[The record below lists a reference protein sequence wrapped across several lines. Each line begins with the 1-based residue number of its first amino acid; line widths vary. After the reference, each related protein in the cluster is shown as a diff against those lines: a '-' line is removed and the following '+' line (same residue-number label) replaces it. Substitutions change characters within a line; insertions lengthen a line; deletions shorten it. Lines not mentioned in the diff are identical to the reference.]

1 MINTD
6 LLKEKIFA
14 RFSFFG
20 VNKQQELSR
29 LVFEIALHEQ
39 VTPEAVLLSIPL
51 EQRSFP
57 RIKEAFVRRRFAD
70 LTARGILVDE
80 SFSMVDIDPANA
92 VLLQPAPSFYPKRV
106 YIEDD
111 AKRSF
116 LTDRAERLF
125 PLAQFLS
132 ITSYKEDAKARS
144 LDIKAYNRRTEDLFI
159 VHEKHDFYKKCPCSP
174 GVVGCGYHN
183 VNLGVGCPFECSYC
197 FLQNY
202 TNAHGIVLPANIE
215 DFFAAFKDYDQGV
228 RVGSGELTDSL
239 VFDHITEFSPRIV
252 EFFRSHPKSVFEFK
266 TKSVN
271 IEKLLSVQ
279 GVSNI
284 VVSWSLNPQVFID
297 REEHF
302 TASLKDRLH
311 AANRCARHGY
321 RTAFHFD
328 PIVPFKGWEEEYSKV
343 IDLLFEYVPAD
354 SVAWIS
360 LGMLR
365 MTQRQKKVIENRF
378 PENTI
383 LSGEMLIGEDG
394 KLRYHDSVRRDV
406 YQKMLARLKKKCSKD
421 TYIYLCMEPRS
432 IWDVLKDAF

>member
-1 MINTD
+1 MIDTD
-6 LLKEKIFA
+6 LLREKVA
-14 RFSFFG
+14 TRFPFFG

-29 LVFEIALHEQ
+29 LVFEIASREQ
-39 VTPEAVLLSIPL
+39 VTLEVVLSSIPL

-57 RIKEAFVRRRFAD
+57 RIKETLVRRRFAE

-92 VLLQPAPSFYPKRV
+92 VLLQPAPCFYPKRV
-106 YIEDD
+106 YIENDVS
-111 AKRSF
+111 RSS
-116 LTDRAERLF
+116 LADRVEHLF
-125 PLAQFLS
+125 PLAQFFP
-132 ITSYKEDAKARS
+132 ITSYKEDTKERVS
-144 LDIKAYNRRTEDLFI
+144 DIKGYNRRTEDLVI

-215 DFFAAFKDYDQGV
+215 DFFTAFKGYDQGV

-252 EFFRSHPKSVFEFK
+252 EFFRDHPESVFEFK
-266 TKSVN
+266 TKSSN
-271 IEKLLSVQ
+271 IEKLLSVK
-279 GVSNI
+279 GASNI

-302 TASLKDRLH
+302 TAPLKDRLQ
-311 AANRCARHGY
+311 AAKQCAQHGY

-328 PIVPFKGWEEEYSKV
+328 PIVPFKGWEGEYSKV
-343 IDLLFEYVPAD
+343 VDLLFDQVPSD
-354 SVAWIS
+354 SIAWIS
-360 LGMLR
+360 LGTLR

-383 LSGEMLIGEDG
+383 LSGELLVGDDG
-394 KLRYHDSVRRDV
+394 KLRYHNRIRHDV
-406 YQKMLARLKKKCSKD
+406 YRKMLSWIKGRCSKG
-421 TYIYLCMEPRS
+421 TYIYLCMESRS
-432 IWDVLKDAF
+432 VWDLFKDVL